1 MKRLLLITAG
11 VMLVLGVKAQTVQ
24 QYTMYNL
31 NHYIINPAAAGYENF
46 ADVRMGYRKQW
57 AGLNEAPSTYYL
69 SGHTVLN
76 RPKTYQRSAVRM
88 SNTWANRSR
97 IKPMVKHAVG
107 GIVNSSEFGAFKRL
121 EATGSY
127 ALHLPINRDIS
138 FSMGLS
144 AGLKSFTFDKS
155 KGDVLYAGDPVY
167 DLYATSSRSNK
178 FNVNTGFYVYSDQ
191 FYFGYSVQQLVGNE
205 IGLSNISMAT
215 GSEKFDMHHFV
226 MGGYHFDLTN
236 SLRLSPGFLFK
247 KVGSNPLSYDINAMV
262 TYKQFLSGGLAY
274 RSQDAVSVMLSYH
287 INGLIKLGYSY
298 DYNTSE
304 IRNVSSGSNEIFI
317 AFTIY

>member
-57 AGLNEAPSTYYL
+57 AGYKEAPSTYYL

-107 GIVNSSEFGAFKRL
+107 GVVNSSEFGAFKRL

-144 AGLKSFTFDKS
+144 AGLKSFTFDES
-155 KGDVLYAGDPVY
+155 REMCFTQEILYTMHMQRVLGQ
-167 DLYATSSRSNK
+167 TS
-178 FNVNTGFYVYSDQ
+178 
-191 FYFGYSVQQLVGNE
+191 L
-205 IGLSNISMAT
+205 M
-215 GSEKFDMHHFV
+215 
-226 MGGYHFDLTN
+226 
-236 SLRLSPGFLFK
+236 
-247 KVGSNPLSYDINAMV
+247 
-262 TYKQFLSGGLAY
+262 
-274 RSQDAVSVMLSYH
+274 
-287 INGLIKLGYSY
+287 
-298 DYNTSE
+298 
-304 IRNVSSGSNEIFI
+304 
-317 AFTIY
+317 